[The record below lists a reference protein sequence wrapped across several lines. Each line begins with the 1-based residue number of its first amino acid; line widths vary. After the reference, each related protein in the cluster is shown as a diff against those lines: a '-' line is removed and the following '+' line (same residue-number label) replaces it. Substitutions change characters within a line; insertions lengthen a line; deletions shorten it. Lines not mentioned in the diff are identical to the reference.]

1 MHSPGVLTDPTAG
14 RRILGGML
22 LLLLGVVFGLALL
35 TVSAD
40 QFVAGAA
47 RVSTALRVSPAVI
60 GAVVIGFGTSAPEM
74 VVSGIAA
81 SGGSLDIAV
90 GNIIG
95 SNVANLS
102 LVLGSASLLVPI
114 AVDQKT
120 IRREL
125 PLSVGSVLVFAGLVQ
140 GGLTRVEG
148 VVLAVLMVASL
159 AWILKGSR
167 TPAPVPV
174 GADEEGRAVAVD
186 VPGGGEL
193 AELVED
199 PTAIS
204 TPRESLRTFLGLVGT
219 LVAAQVLVSSA
230 VGLADVLG
238 LEQGFVGLTIV
249 AIGTSLPELATSLLG
264 VRRGETDLII
274 GNLLGSNLF
283 NSFGVGAVAALVGPG
298 LVGDAGLTTTG
309 VALMVGVA
317 LAAALA
323 MVRSG
328 RVVRWHGWVLL
339 GSYLG
344 TLPLLA

>member
-1 MHSPGVLTDPTAG
+1 
-14 RRILGGML
+14 ML

-114 AVDQKT
+114 AVDHAT

-125 PLSVGSVLVFAGLVQ
+125 PLSVGSVLIFGGLVQ
-140 GGLTRVEG
+140 GGLTRGEG

-167 TPAPVPV
+167 TPA
-174 GADEEGRAVAVD
+174 AVAVGPD
-186 VPGGGEL
+186 GATGAADVTPAVPGGGEL
-193 AELVED
+193 AELVDD
-199 PTAIS
+199 PDAIS
-204 TPRESLRTFLGLVGT
+204 TPRESLRTLLGLVGT
-219 LVAAQVLVSSA
+219 LAAAQVLVSSA
-230 VGLADVLG
+230 VGLADLLG
-238 LEQGFVGLTIV
+238 LEQGFVGITIV

-283 NSFGVGAVAALVGPG
+283 NSLGVGAVAALAGPG
-298 LVGDAGLTTTG
+298 LVQDVGLTTVG

-317 LAAALA
+317 IVAALA
-323 MVRSG
+323 MLRSG
-328 RVVRWHGWVLL
+328 RVVRWHGGVLL
-339 GSYLG
+339 ASYVG
-344 TLPLLA
+344 VLPLLA